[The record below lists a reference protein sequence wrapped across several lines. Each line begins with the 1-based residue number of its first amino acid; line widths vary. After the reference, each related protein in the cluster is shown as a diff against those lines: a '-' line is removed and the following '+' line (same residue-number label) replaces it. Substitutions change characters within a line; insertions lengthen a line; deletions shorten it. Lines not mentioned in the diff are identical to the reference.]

1 MRSAKGNR
9 FEDIGAAANATV
21 DGEGN
26 LPGGGGSADSERVEG
41 GRDAIQLATTVVGD
55 DDTI

>member
-1 MRSAKGNR
+1 MRSTKGNR
-9 FEDIGAAANATV
+9 LEDVGAAADATV
-21 DGEGN
+21 DGDGN

-41 GRDAIQLATTVVGD
+41 GRDAIQLATAVVGD